1 MLLSLDCALK
11 RSSVR
16 ANIQALCIAV
26 LRLIESSCRVELF
39 VPILYRRPGKVAFLA
54 LLAERKINNLRGIN
68 TPLEFDS
75 VPGRHLYSFIF
86 SNFQAICANR
96 NNGRTVDAGFGRYFL
111 TQKRTPQFSQFIPA
125 TILYVT
131 IPTFIIGGAAAPI
144 GFKDC
149 WTTSLFALVPEC
161 AYGKTPS

>member
-1 MLLSLDCALK
+1 
-11 RSSVR
+11 
-16 ANIQALCIAV
+16 
-26 LRLIESSCRVELF
+26 

-96 NNGRTVDAGFGRYFL
+96 NNGRTVDAGFGRYFFDPKKDSAVL
-111 TQKRTPQFSQFIPA
+111 SVYTCHYPLCDHTDIHHRRCRCPNWIQGLLDDKFIRVSAGMRIWENAELKPDVA
-125 TILYVT
+125 
-131 IPTFIIGGAAAPI
+131 GA
-144 GFKDC
+144 D
-149 WTTSLFALVPEC
+149 
-161 AYGKTPS
+161 